1 MPVITKM
8 IKEKLLNEGLKDDE
22 KKKLEADFDIVE
34 SVKDL
39 PQELYSTQKEKVQIM
54 TDLIET
60 YGNLDDVYT
69 DVISKET
76 LKLH

>member
-1 MPVITKM
+1 MPGITKM

-22 KKKLEADFDIVE
+22 KKKLEADFEIVE